1 MCDLPLSR
9 NLFRDQATSS
19 GSRTGRDS
27 TEEFM
32 GLLRGFQEIAV
43 KSVRRPANYVA
54 H

>member
-1 MCDLPLSR
+1 MCDLLLSH

-19 GSRTGRDS
+19 GSRTGRGS
-27 TEEFM
+27 TEEFK

-43 KSVRRPANYVA
+43 KSVRRAANEVA